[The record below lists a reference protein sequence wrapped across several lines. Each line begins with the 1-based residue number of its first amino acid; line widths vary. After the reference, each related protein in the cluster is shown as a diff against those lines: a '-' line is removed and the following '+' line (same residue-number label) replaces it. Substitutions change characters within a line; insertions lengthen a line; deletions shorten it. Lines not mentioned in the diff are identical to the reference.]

1 MRGRALALGGCVLA
15 ASLSLLPGLAS
26 AQQPADMTVTP
37 SLLSFGSVCVG
48 ASSVRSFTIENN
60 GENPLVVDSIS
71 RTGSNAYSPT
81 SAGQLAPIAG
91 GQSER
96 FAVTFAPKTRGSKS
110 ATYTFEA
117 SQPEDTDQGDVSGIG
132 RDRKLSANRSTVT
145 FGDQRVGTRS
155 PTQSLTLTN
164 TGGDSVT
171 INSVT
176 TTGAGRADFRVSPV
190 ASSIT
195 PGAIA
200 TLSIAFQPAHSGFRT
215 AALEIIYSNQWC
227 SKVKILVSL
236 VGTGVVP
243 NISLD
248 PNPVDVGASPK
259 GTPTKPTALTLSND
273 GRAALKITAIQ
284 VLGTD
289 AADFTLTGL
298 PVMPVTVQ
306 PAGTLVFSVS
316 MTASD
321 AGLRSATINVISDD
335 PDAPAF
341 SVPLRGS
348 GGAASPSPSATAS
361 PGPSSAT
368 PTPNAT
374 GKSSPQAI
382 APSNDSL
389 AVGMV
394 VGGVLFAFGGLI
406 VIRRLMAARDEV

>member
-1 MRGRALALGGCVLA
+1 M
-15 ASLSLLPGLAS
+15 
-26 AQQPADMTVTP
+26 
-37 SLLSFGSVCVG
+37 
-48 ASSVRSFTIENN
+48 IENN
-60 GENPLVVDSIS
+60 GENTLVVDSIE

-81 SAGQLAPIAG
+81 SAGPLAPIAG
-91 GQSER
+91 GKSER

-110 ATYTFEA
+110 ATYTFKA
-117 SQPEDTDQGDVSGIG
+117 SDPDDTDEGDVSGTG
-132 RDRKLSANRSTVT
+132 RDRKLASSRSTVT

-155 PTQSLTLTN
+155 PTQSITLTN
-164 TGGDSVT
+164 TGGDSVA

-190 ASSIT
+190 ASTIS

-215 AALEIIYSNQWC
+215 GALEIIYSNQWC

-259 GTPTKPTALTLSND
+259 GTPTKPMALTLSND

-306 PAGTLVFSVS
+306 PSGTLVFSVS
-316 MTASD
+316 MTASE

-348 GGAASPSPSATAS
+348 GGAASPSPSTTAS
-361 PGPSSAT
+361 PGPSSST
-368 PTPNAT
+368 PTPKAT
-374 GKSSPQAI
+374 DKTSPQAI

-389 AVGMV
+389 AVGLV
-394 VGGVLFAFGGLI
+394 VGGVLLAFGGLI
-406 VIRRLMAARDEV
+406 VIRRLMAARDEVGPAS